1 MDRTPGDPVAQG
13 RSFPSPPADR
23 PVGRSIGAPQ
33 GFSTHRSAGPCA
45 GQPAPRGPIR
55 FFPASGPT
63 APVPRTILDEAKCP
77 ACGTAGLEYAA
88 ETVELP
94 YMGKS
99 LETLIRCLQCGYRHT
114 DFVLTESKDPTR
126 VSYRVTAAEDM
137 MVRVVRSSSGTIR
150 IPELGIMIEP
160 GISSEAFISNVEGII
175 VRIERVLDQLHRD
188 AEEDGVRERIEALQA
203 LFGRLR
209 EGQADPITLILEDP
223 FGNSSI
229 LADKAVAEPIPEDEA
244 DQLKVGMM
252 VIDPQGDLAEN
263 LDLDG
268 PGDDGPAPAA

>member
-1 MDRTPGDPVAQG
+1 M
-13 RSFPSPPADR
+13 
-23 PVGRSIGAPQ
+23 
-33 GFSTHRSAGPCA
+33 
-45 GQPAPRGPIR
+45 
-55 FFPASGPT
+55 
-63 APVPRTILDEAKCP
+63 PRTILDEAKCP

-126 VSYRVTAAEDM
+126 VSYRVTEADDM

-150 IPELGIMIEP
+150 IPELGITIEP
-160 GISSEAFISNVEGII
+160 GISSEAFISNIEGIL
-175 VRIERVLDQLHRD
+175 VRIERVLDQMHRD
-188 AEEDGVRERIEALQA
+188 AEDDEIRDRIEDMQG
-203 LFGRLR
+203 FMGRMR
-209 EGQADPITLILEDP
+209 DGAADPVTLIVEDP

-229 LADKAVAEPIPEDEA
+229 IAPKAVSEPIPEDEA

-252 VIDPQGDLAEN
+252 VIDPHGDLADN
-263 LDLDG
+263 MG
-268 PGDDGPAPAA
+268 PDDDAPPAAAP